1 MDAQLEQIREQ
12 QKEVWNRFSPGWK
25 KWDSFNMN
33 FLQPMG
39 EAIIGYLQVKESDQ
53 VLDIATG
60 TGEPGLTIAT
70 LARHGKVIG
79 TDLSEGMLS
88 LAEIHA
94 TEKGIKNYETKLADS
109 CDLPFA
115 DDSFDAISC
124 RMGFMFFPDME
135 MAAREMIRVLRPGG
149 RMATSVWGAP
159 DKNFWIK
166 AIMDTLAGNLEMRPP
181 PPGAP
186 GMFRCARPGLMEELL
201 AKAGFKNISE
211 KIIDGQLDYGSP
223 DHYWQNMMEV
233 AAPVVSA
240 MARAD
245 DQART
250 TIKKELFELLGTK
263 SRPGAL
269 ALDYSALVLYGEK
282 GA

>member
-12 QKEVWNRFSPGWK
+12 QKEIWNRFSPGWK

-39 EAIIGYLQVKESDQ
+39 EAIIAYLRIKESDQ

-60 TGEPGLTIAT
+60 TGEPGLTIAA
-70 LARHGKVIG
+70 LAGKGKVTGI
-79 TDLSEGMLS
+79 DLSEGMLS
-88 LAEIHA
+88 LAGIRA
-94 TEKGIKNYETKLADS
+94 AEKGIKNYETKLADV

-115 DDSFDAISC
+115 DGRFDAISC

-149 RMATSVWGAP
+149 RMATCVWGVP
-159 DKNFWIK
+159 EKNFWIK
-166 AIMDTLAGNLEMRPP
+166 AIMDILAGNLEMRPP
-181 PPGAP
+181 LPGAP
-186 GMFRCARPGLMEELL
+186 GMFRCARPGLMKELL
-201 AKAGFKNISE
+201 ANAGFMNISE
-211 KIIDGQLDYGSP
+211 KTIDGQLDYGSP
-223 DHYWQNMMEV
+223 DRYWQNMMEV

-245 DQART
+245 DRT
-250 TIKKELFELLGTK
+250 RTAIKKELFELLDTK

-282 GA
+282 GG